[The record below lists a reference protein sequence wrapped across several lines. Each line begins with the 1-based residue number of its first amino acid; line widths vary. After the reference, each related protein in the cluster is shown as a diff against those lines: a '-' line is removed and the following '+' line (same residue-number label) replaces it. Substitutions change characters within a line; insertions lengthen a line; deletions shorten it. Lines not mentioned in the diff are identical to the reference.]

1 MVLNQTLFHIFIWNP
16 CIDIYHIYIHFSM
29 TNKQDL
35 SRRRFISGTALAAI
49 GTIGSAGLITSCSR
63 NTPAGGEIK
72 LPELLN
78 MAPDGQVLRAGLI
91 GCGGRGTGAAINFL
105 EAGPNLQIVALGDIF
120 QDRLDN
126 CRAELKTQ
134 KNVEIPDEKC
144 FLGFDNY
151 EKVID
156 SGVDI
161 VLLCTPP
168 HFRPQHVEAAIKAG
182 KHIFMEKPCAV
193 DPVGA
198 RSVLVSAERAKQK
211 GLSIVSGTIR
221 RVQKDF
227 METRR
232 RVMNGEIGE
241 IVSAH
246 ITRNGGSLWVIKR
259 QPGMSDMEYMLRNW
273 ANFCWLSGDH
283 IVEQF
288 IHEVDVMNWYL
299 GKNPVK
305 AMGWGGRQRRIT
317 GDQYDFFSVEYVYDN
332 GMHTHCAARQIT
344 GCSNLTEQHIVGT
357 KGFANATGTIYD
369 LKGQEIWKYPHPEEG
384 SADLTW
390 KVKDPYVQEHINL
403 VTGIRTGNLVNDA
416 EAQVN
421 STLITIMGR
430 MSAYT
435 GKDVTWDEVMNSDL
449 YLGPKTY
456 AFGPVPG
463 IPETIPVIGLAPNE

>member
-1 MVLNQTLFHIFIWNP
+1 M
-16 CIDIYHIYIHFSM
+16 M
-29 TNKQDL
+29 NKEEL
-35 SRRRFISGTALAAI
+35 SRRQFLSNSAKAAI
-49 GTIGSAGLITSCSR
+49 GTLGTAQFLSGCVGNSVKKGDL
-63 NTPAGGEIK
+63 K
-72 LPELLN
+72 LPDLLTQ
-78 MAPDGQVLRAGLI
+78 APDGKVLKAGLI

-105 EAGPNLQIVALGDIF
+105 DAGPNLQIVALGDVF
-120 QDRLDN
+120 QDRLDK
-126 CRAELKTQ
+126 CRAELKAQ

-144 FLGFDNY
+144 FIGFDNY

-168 HFRPQHVEAAIKAG
+168 HFRPQHVEAAIRAG

-193 DPVGA
+193 DPVGV
-198 RSVLVSAERAKQK
+198 RSVMVSTERAKQN
-211 GLSIVSGTIR
+211 GLCIVSGTIR

-232 RVMNGEIGE
+232 RVLNGEIGE

-246 ITRNGGSLWVIKR
+246 IIRNGGSLWVIKR
-259 QPGMSDMEYMLRNW
+259 KPGMTDMEYMLRNW

-288 IHEVDVMNWYL
+288 IHEIDVMNWYI
-299 GKNPVK
+299 GKNPIK

-317 GDQYDFFSVEYVYDN
+317 GDQYDFFSVEYLYEN
-332 GMHTHCAARQIT
+332 GMQTHCAARQIT
-344 GCSNLTEQHIVGT
+344 GCSNLTKQLIIGT
-357 KGFANATGTIYD
+357 NGFANANGSLFN
-369 LKGQEIWKYPHPEEG
+369 LKGEEIWKYPYPEEG
-384 SADLTW
+384 ASDQTW

-403 VTGIRTGNLVNDA
+403 VNGIRTGYIVNDA

-421 STLITIMGR
+421 STLIAIMGR
-430 MSAYT
+430 ISAYT
-435 GKDVTWDEVMNSDL
+435 GKDVTWDEVLNSDL

-456 AFGPVPG
+456 AFGP
-463 IPETIPVIGLAPNE
+463 IPMIQESIPVIGAEPNQ

>member
-1 MVLNQTLFHIFIWNP
+1 VFQER
-16 CIDIYHIYIHFSM
+16 ID
-29 TNKQDL
+29 K
-35 SRRRFISGTALAAI
+35 
-49 GTIGSAGLITSCSR
+49 
-63 NTPAGGEIK
+63 
-72 LPELLN
+72 
-78 MAPDGQVLRAGLI
+78 
-91 GCGGRGTGAAINFL
+91 
-105 EAGPNLQIVALGDIF
+105 
-120 QDRLDN
+120 
-126 CRAELKTQ
+126 CRAELKKQ

-144 FLGFDNY
+144 FIGFDSY

-156 SGVDI
+156 SGVD
-161 VLLCTPP
+161 VVMLCTPP
-168 HFRPQHVEAAIKAG
+168 HFRPAHVEAAIRAD
-182 KHIFMEKPCAV
+182 KHIFMEKPIAV

-198 RSVLVSAERAKQK
+198 RSVLVSSERAKQK
-211 GLSIVSGTIR
+211 GLCIVSGTIR

-232 RVMNGEIGE
+232 RVANGEIGE

-246 ITRNGGSLWVIKR
+246 IIRNGGSLWVIKR
-259 QPGMSDMEYMLRNW
+259 QPGWTDMEYMLRNW

-288 IHEVDVMNWYL
+288 IHEIDVLNWYI
-299 GKNPVK
+299 GKNPLK
-305 AMGWGGRQRRIT
+305 AIGWGGRQRRIT
-317 GDQYDFFSVEYVYDN
+317 GDQYDFFSVEYIYDN

-344 GCSNLTEQHIVGT
+344 GCSNLTKQFITGT
-357 KGFANATGTIYD
+357 TGFANAKGTIYN
-369 LKGQEIWKYPHPEEG
+369 LKGEEIWNYPLPEEG
-384 SADLTW
+384 AADQTW

-403 VTGIRTGNLVNDA
+403 VTAIRTGNIINDA

-421 STLITIMGR
+421 STLICIMGR

-463 IPETIPVIGLAPNE
+463 IPETIPVIGVEPK

>member
-1 MVLNQTLFHIFIWNP
+1 MESKKDF
-16 CIDIYHIYIHFSM
+16 
-29 TNKQDL
+29 
-35 SRRRFISGTALAAI
+35 SRRKFISKTAMATI
-49 GTIGSAGLITSCSR
+49 GTVGAIQLLNSCAENSSKR
-63 NTPAGGEIK
+63 NEIK
-72 LPELLN
+72 LPELLSQ
-78 MAPDGQVLRAGLI
+78 APDGKILKAGLI
-91 GCGGRGTGAAINFL
+91 GCGGRGTGAAINYL
-105 EAGPNLQIVALGDIF
+105 DAGPNLQIVALGDVF
-120 QDRLDN
+120 QDRLDK

-144 FLGFDNY
+144 FLGFDSY

-156 SGVDI
+156 AGVDV

-168 HFRPQHVEAAIKAG
+168 HFRPQHVEAAVKAG

-198 RSVLVSAERAKQK
+198 RSVLVSAERAKQN
-211 GLSIVSGTIR
+211 GLCIVSGTIR

-232 RVMNGEIGE
+232 RVLNGEIGE

-246 ITRNGGSLWVIKR
+246 IIRNGGSLWVIKR
-259 QPGMSDMEYMLRNW
+259 RPGMSDMEYMLRNW

-288 IHEVDVMNWYL
+288 IHEIDVMNWYI

-305 AMGWGGRQRRIT
+305 AIGWGGRQRRIT
-317 GDQYDFFSVEYVYDN
+317 GDQYDFFSIEYVYDN
-332 GMHTHCAARQIT
+332 GMQTHCAARQIT
-344 GCSNLTEQHIVGT
+344 GCSNLTKQLITGT
-357 KGFANATGTIYD
+357 NGFADAKGTIFN
-369 LKGQEIWKYPHPEEG
+369 LKGEEIWKYPYPAEG
-384 SADLTW
+384 STDLTW

-403 VTGIRTGNLVNDA
+403 VTGIRTGKTVNDA

-463 IPETIPVIGLAPNE
+463 IPETIPVIGAEAK

>member
-1 MVLNQTLFHIFIWNP
+1 MKNET
-16 CIDIYHIYIHFSM
+16 S
-29 TNKQDL
+29 L
-35 SRRRFISGTALAAI
+35 SRRKFISNVAITSAGAI
-49 GTIGSAGLITSCSR
+49 GAAQLINSCSG
-63 NTPAGGEIK
+63 NNPKKEETK
-72 LPELLN
+72 LPQFLDL
-78 MAPDGQVLRAGLI
+78 APDGKVLKAGLI

-105 EAGPNLQIVALGDIF
+105 DSGPNLQLVALGDVF
-120 QDRLDN
+120 QDRLDK
-126 CRAELKTQ
+126 CREELKAQ
-134 KNVEIPDEKC
+134 KNVEIPDENC

-168 HFRPQHVEAAIKAG
+168 HFRPQHVEAAVNAG

-198 RSVLVSAERAKQK
+198 RSVMVSNERAKQK

-227 METRR
+227 VETWR

-246 ITRNGGSLWVIKR
+246 IIRNGGSLWVIKR

-288 IHEVDVMNWYL
+288 IHEIDVMNWYVE
-299 GKNPVK
+299 KNPVK
-305 AMGWGGRQRRIT
+305 AIGWGGRQRRIT
-317 GDQYDFFSVEYVYDN
+317 GDQYDFFSVEYIYDN
-332 GMHTHCAARQIT
+332 GMQTHCAARQIT
-344 GCSNLTEQHIVGT
+344 GCSNLTRQLITGT
-357 KGFANATGTIYD
+357 NGFANAKGNLYN
-369 LKGQEIWKYPHPEEG
+369 LKGEEIWKYPYPEEN
-384 SADLTW
+384 STDLTW

-403 VTGIRTGNLVNDA
+403 VTAIRTGNVLNDA
-416 EAQVN
+416 EAQIN
-421 STLITIMGR
+421 STLVTIMGR
-430 MSAYT
+430 MSAYS
-435 GKDVTWDEVMNSDL
+435 GEDVTWEELMNSDL

-456 AFGPVPG
+456 AFGPVPD
-463 IPETIPVIGLAPNE
+463 IYETIPVIGVEPK

>member
-1 MVLNQTLFHIFIWNP
+1 MKNNEE
-16 CIDIYHIYIHFSM
+16 
-29 TNKQDL
+29 L
-35 SRRRFISGTALAAI
+35 SRRRFISNTAMAAI
-49 GTIGSAGLITSCSR
+49 GTIGAAQLITSC
-63 NTPAGGEIK
+63 AGNNNKTEEIK
-72 LPELLN
+72 LTELLN
-78 MAPDGQVLRAGLI
+78 RAPDGKVLKAGLI

-105 EAGPNLQIVALGDIF
+105 DAGTNLQIVAIGDVF
-120 QDRLDN
+120 QDRLDK
-126 CRAELKTQ
+126 CRSELKTQ

-182 KHIFMEKPCAV
+182 KHVFMEKPCAV

-198 RSVLVSAERAKQK
+198 RSVMVSSERAKQN
-211 GLSIVSGTIR
+211 GLCIVSGTIR

-232 RVMNGEIGE
+232 RVLNGEIGE

-246 ITRNGGSLWVIKR
+246 IIRNGGSLWVIRR

-288 IHEVDVMNWYL
+288 IHEIDVMNWYI

-305 AMGWGGRQRRIT
+305 AMGWGGRQRRVT
-317 GDQYDFFSVEYVYDN
+317 GDQYDFFSVEYLYEN
-332 GMHTHCAARQIT
+332 GMQTHCAARQIT
-344 GCSNLTEQHIVGT
+344 GCSNLTKQLITGT
-357 KGFANATGTIYD
+357 NGFANAKGNLYN
-369 LKGQEIWKYPHPEEG
+369 LKGEEIWKYTYPEEG
-384 SADLTW
+384 AADQTW
-390 KVKDPYVQEHINL
+390 KVTDPYVQEHINL
-403 VTGIRTGNLVNDA
+403 VTAIRTGNIINDA

-421 STLITIMGR
+421 STLIAIMGR

-435 GKDVTWDEVMNSDL
+435 GKDVTWEELMNSDL

-463 IPETIPVIGLAPNE
+463 IPETIPVIGSEPKS

>member
-1 MVLNQTLFHIFIWNP
+1 
-16 CIDIYHIYIHFSM
+16 M
-29 TNKQDL
+29 TNKTDQ
-35 SRRRFISGTALAAI
+35 SRRRFISNSAMAAI
-49 GTIGSAGLITSCSR
+49 GTIGAAQLLSSCKES
-63 NTPAGGEIK
+63 GSQKKEIK

-78 MAPDGQVLRAGLI
+78 QAPDGKVLKAGLI

-105 EAGPNLQIVALGDIF
+105 DAGPNLQIVAMGDVF
-120 QDRLDN
+120 QDRLDK

-144 FLGFDNY
+144 FLGFDSY

-156 SGVDI
+156 AGVDI

-168 HFRPQHVEAAIKAG
+168 HFRPQHVEAAVKAG

-198 RSVLVSAERAKQK
+198 RSVLVSSERAKQS
-211 GLSIVSGTIR
+211 GLCIVSGTIR
-221 RVQKDF
+221 RNQKDF
-227 METRR
+227 METQR
-232 RVMNGEIGE
+232 RVASGEIGD

-246 ITRNGGSLWVIKR
+246 IIRNGGSLWVIKR
-259 QPGMSDMEYMLRNW
+259 KPGMSDMEYMLRNW

-288 IHEVDVMNWYL
+288 IHEIDVMNWYL

-305 AMGWGGRQRRIT
+305 AIGWGGRQRRVT

-332 GMHTHCAARQIT
+332 GMQTHCAARQIT
-344 GCSNLTEQHIVGT
+344 GCSNQT
-357 KGFANATGTIYD
+357 KQLITCTNGFADAKGSLYN
-369 LKGQEIWKYPHPEEG
+369 LKGEEIWKYPYPQEG
-384 SADLTW
+384 ATDLTW

-403 VTGIRTGNLVNDA
+403 VTGIRSGNIVNDA

-421 STLITIMGR
+421 STLITIMAR

-435 GKDVTWDEVMNSDL
+435 GKDVTWEEVMNSDL

-463 IPETIPVIGLAPNE
+463 IPETIPVIGAAPEV

>member
-1 MVLNQTLFHIFIWNP
+1 MESKKDF
-16 CIDIYHIYIHFSM
+16 
-29 TNKQDL
+29 
-35 SRRRFISGTALAAI
+35 SRRKFISNTAMATI
-49 GTIGSAGLITSCSR
+49 GTMGAIQLLNSCAENSSKR
-63 NTPAGGEIK
+63 NEIK
-72 LPELLN
+72 LPELLSQ
-78 MAPDGQVLRAGLI
+78 APDGKILKAGLI
-91 GCGGRGTGAAINFL
+91 GCGGRGTGAAINYL
-105 EAGPNLQIVALGDIF
+105 DAGPNLQIVALGDVF
-120 QDRLDN
+120 QDRLDK
-126 CRAELKTQ
+126 CKAEIKTQ

-144 FLGFDNY
+144 FLGFDSY

-156 SGVDI
+156 AGVDV

-168 HFRPQHVEAAIKAG
+168 HFRPQHVEAAVKAG

-198 RSVLVSAERAKQK
+198 RSVLVSAERAKQN
-211 GLSIVSGTIR
+211 GLCIVSGTIR

-232 RVMNGEIGE
+232 RVLNGEIGE

-246 ITRNGGSLWVIKR
+246 IIRNGGSLWVIKR
-259 QPGMSDMEYMLRNW
+259 RPGMSDMEYMLRNW

-288 IHEVDVMNWYL
+288 IHEIDVMNWYI

-317 GDQYDFFSVEYVYDN
+317 GDQYDFFSIEYVYDN
-332 GMHTHCAARQIT
+332 GMQTHCAARQIT
-344 GCSNLTEQHIVGT
+344 GCSNLTKQLITGT
-357 KGFANATGTIYD
+357 NGFADAKGTIFN
-369 LKGQEIWKYPHPEEG
+369 LKGEEIWKYPYPAEG
-384 SADLTW
+384 STDLTW

-403 VTGIRTGNLVNDA
+403 VTGIRTGKTVNDA

-463 IPETIPVIGLAPNE
+463 IPETIPVIGAEAK

>member
-1 MVLNQTLFHIFIWNP
+1 
-16 CIDIYHIYIHFSM
+16 M
-29 TNKQDL
+29 TNKTDL
-35 SRRRFISGTALAAI
+35 SRRRFLSNSALAAI
-49 GTIGSAGLITSCSR
+49 GTIGAAQLLNSCKDGNSKKK
-63 NTPAGGEIK
+63 EIK

-78 MAPDGQVLRAGLI
+78 QAPDGKVLKAGLI

-105 EAGPNLQIVALGDIF
+105 DAGPNLQITALGDVF
-120 QDRLDN
+120 QDRLDK

-134 KNVEIPDEKC
+134 KNMEIPDEKC
-144 FLGFDNY
+144 FLGFDSY

-156 SGVDI
+156 SGVDL

-168 HFRPQHVEAAIKAG
+168 HFRPQHVEAAVKAG

-198 RSVLVSAERAKQK
+198 RSVLVSSERAKQSS
-211 GLSIVSGTIR
+211 LCIVSGTILRKSKDYMETQR
-221 RVQKDF
+221 RVASGQ
-227 METRR
+227 
-232 RVMNGEIGE
+232 IGE

-246 ITRNGGSLWVIKR
+246 VIRNGGSLWVIKR
-259 QPGMSDMEYMLRNW
+259 QPGWSDMEYMLRNW

-288 IHEVDVMNWYL
+288 IHQIDVMNWYID
-299 GKNPVK
+299 KNPVK
-305 AMGWGGRQRRIT
+305 AIAWGGRQRRVT

-344 GCSNLTEQHIVGT
+344 GCSNET
-357 KGFANATGTIYD
+357 KVQITCTDGFADARGTLFN
-369 LKGQEIWKYPHPEEG
+369 LKGEEIWKYPKPDEN
-384 SADLTW
+384 STDLTW
-390 KVKDPYVQEHINL
+390 KVKDPFVQEHINL
-403 VTGIRTGNLVNDA
+403 VTAIRTGNTINDA

-421 STLITIMGR
+421 STLTTIMGR
-430 MSAYT
+430 ISAYT
-435 GKDVTWDEVMNSDL
+435 GKDVTWEEVMNSDM

-463 IPETIPVIGLAPNE
+463 IPETIPVIGVAPEI